1 MSDYQLPEGYKQTEI
16 VAIPEDWGIVPL
28 GNIATFQGGYAFS
41 SKNFREGGRYQVVK
55 MSNLYAGELDLKR
68 SNSFLDEISE
78 NEKVFFLNK
87 DDILISLT
95 GTVGKTDFG
104 YTCRINDERNL
115 LLNQRV
121 SRIVVNEKS
130 VPALIEVETK
140 LNRFRKQFFDRAKG
154 GTGNQ
159 TNVSTIDLATILIP
173 LPPTIE
179 EQRSLSQAL
188 SDLDALIAALNKLIA
203 KNRDLKTATMQQL
216 LTGKKRLLGF
226 GEGQGYK
233 ESVIGLIP
241 EDWDV
246 YSLSQVCSAIVD
258 GTHYTPSYVTDG
270 VPFYSVENVTANDFK
285 NTKYISDTEHLKL
298 IKRCKPEKGD
308 LLLTR
313 IGSLGVTKLIDW
325 NIDASIYVSLA
336 LLKLNEKVYPSY
348 VYVYSKSEQFLK
360 NVEKRSLTNA
370 TPQKINMGDIGNV
383 LIPIPSNQIEQRAI
397 ATVLSDMDNA
407 ISALES
413 RLTKTQTIRQGM
425 MQELL
430 TGRIRLKIEK

>member
-1 MSDYQLPEGYKQTEI
+1 MTNYQVPEGYKQTE
-16 VAIPEDWGIVPL
+16 VGVIPEDWGIVPM

-41 SKNFREGGRYQVVK
+41 SKNFREDGRYQVVK
-55 MSNLYAGELDLKR
+55 MSNLYAGELNLKR

-115 LLNQRV
+115 LPNQRV

-173 LPPTIE
+173 LPPSIE
-179 EQRSLSQAL
+179 EQRSIAQAL
-188 SDLDALIAALNKLIA
+188 SDVDALIAALDKLIA

-216 LTGKKRLLGF
+216 LTGKKRLPRFSGKWQILKVGDLF
-226 GEGQGYK
+226 EITAGGDLVKSEYSKLHDDVHPYPIYANSVFDGGIYGYSKFKNYEGGC
-233 ESVIGLIP
+233 I
-241 EDWDV
+241 
-246 YSLSQVCSAIVD
+246 
-258 GTHYTPSYVTDG
+258 T
-270 VPFYSVENVTANDFK
+270 VTARG
-285 NTKYISDTEHLKL
+285 T
-298 IKRCKPEKGD
+298 
-308 LLLTR
+308 
-313 IGSLGVTKLIDW
+313 LGV
-325 NIDASIYVSLA
+325 AY
-336 LLKLNEKVYPSY
+336 Y
-348 VYVYSKSEQFLK
+348 
-360 NVEKRSLTNA
+360 RA
-370 TPQKINMGDIGNV
+370 TPFVAIGRLIVIKPKDELDSFFLSELINHRIEFANESTS
-383 LIPIPSNQIEQRAI
+383 IPQLTAPQISKCELFIPVVEEQRAI

-407 ISALES
+407 ISLLES
-413 RLTKTQTIRQGM
+413 RLTKTEAIKQGM

-430 TGRIRLKIEK
+430 TGRTRLI